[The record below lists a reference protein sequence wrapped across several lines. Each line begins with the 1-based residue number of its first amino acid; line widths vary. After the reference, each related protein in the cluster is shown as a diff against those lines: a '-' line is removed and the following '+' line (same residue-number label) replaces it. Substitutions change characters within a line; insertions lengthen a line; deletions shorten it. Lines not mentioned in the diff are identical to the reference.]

1 MNIEE
6 ILNEIDD
13 MLEEAWSLPFSNGK
27 CVVDAQR
34 VKDYIEDIRLNLPGE
49 IKQAKLIV
57 TDRSDIISSAE
68 RQAEATLRKA
78 EERARFLIA
87 QEEIVK
93 QAQEKAAEIIGQAQ
107 ASAKELRRASHD
119 FSDSILKQTEDAL
132 TQSLKNVRDTRQ
144 ALRVAANKKNG
155 AVPMRDG
162 E

>member
-78 EERARFLIA
+78 EERLHIVLGLLIA
-87 QEEIVK
+87 QDNIDEIVHIIRSSQTPDLAK
-93 QAQEKAAEIIGQAQ
+93 QAMIERFELSDIQ
-107 ASAKELRRASHD
+107 ASAIIEMRLR
-119 FSDSILKQTEDAL
+119 AL
-132 TQSLKNVRDTRQ
+132 TGLEYGTLLFCHTLLFVLQLVC
-144 ALRVAANKKNG
+144 
-155 AVPMRDG
+155 
-162 E
+162 